1 MKPFITWKQSNGM
14 LLGLAGDTVFFT
26 LTEVSGKKN
35 NKTYAL
41 YANIIGRH
49 VAYYRT
55 ESEGKISAEATV
67 EHFLKSLGFWQC
79 VVDRESVA
87 A

>member
-1 MKPFITWKQSNGM
+1 MKPFITWKQSNNI
-14 LLGLAGDTVFFT
+14 LLGMAGDTVFFT

-35 NKTYAL
+35 NKTYDL
-41 YANIIGRH
+41 YASIIGRH

-55 ESEGKISAEATV
+55 ESEGKASAESTV
-67 EHFLKSLGFWQC
+67 EHFLKSLGFWRC
-79 VVDRESVA
+79 IVDRENTA